1 VPVSYYQVP
10 FESLVELGTDL
21 ESLSTSLGEDHR
33 GAEDVAGLGRVG
45 SQGDV
50 QDAVSEFRDEWK
62 TSLLELENNI
72 SSWGGLTKGIG
83 QLVAEWDA
91 QTAAALRPR

>member
-1 VPVSYYQVP
+1 VSYYQVP
-10 FESLVELGTDL
+10 FEQLVELGTDL
-21 ESLSTSLGEDHR
+21 ESLATSLEEDDR
-33 GAEDVAGLGRVG
+33 GAQDVHGLGSVG
-45 SQGDV
+45 NQGDV
-50 QDAVSEFRDEWK
+50 QNAVSDFRDEWK

-83 QLVAEWDA
+83 RLVAEWDA